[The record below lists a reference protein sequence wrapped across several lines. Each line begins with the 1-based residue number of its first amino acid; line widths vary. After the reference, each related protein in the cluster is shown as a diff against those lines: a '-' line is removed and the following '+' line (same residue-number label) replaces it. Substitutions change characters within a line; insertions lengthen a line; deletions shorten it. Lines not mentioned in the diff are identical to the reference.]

1 MMVRAHEARG
11 PVSFA
16 ARRGEMKR
24 GVLIGVAVAVV
35 LSLPFYGH
43 MWNLFMHIFGAIIFM
58 GNILVTAVWV
68 SLARRSA
75 SPEARRFA
83 ASGIVTTDVIL
94 TTPGALLVLLNG
106 GIIGMEWFKI
116 KAAWIFIAL
125 GLFVVAGVIWLGV
138 LVPLQRRLAAVAE
151 ETSGAEPVPAA
162 YDALLKRW
170 FRWGGVATLLPLA
183 SLALMVFKPT
193 F

>member
-1 MMVRAHEARG
+1 
-11 PVSFA
+11 
-16 ARRGEMKR
+16 
-24 GVLIGVAVAVV
+24 
-35 LSLPFYGH
+35 
-43 MWNLFMHIFGAIIFM
+43 
-58 GNILVTAVWV
+58 
-68 SLARRSA
+68 SLARRSD

-83 ASGIVTTDVIL
+83 ARGIVATDVIL

-106 GIIGMEWFKI
+106 GIIGIEWFKI

-125 GLFVVAGVIWLGV
+125 GLFVVAGVVWVGV
-138 LVPLQRRLAAVAE
+138 LVPLQRRLVAVAE

-162 YDALLKRW
+162 YDALVKRW